1 MRTRSEARA
10 AFADRLRITFW
21 SGTLLGLLMAAVLA
35 LTPAYAQQSKSGSGA
50 LGPSA
55 GSVGGGSSGASNR
68 GGAEGVSNPSPG
80 GAPSN
85 LGGPGLS
92 SGPRGTETSRPGYLG
107 GRSADAEPPVP
118 PPPPPPLPG
127 DTVNPTLS
135 EYTVQQF
142 GHCPVPGAPATPQ
155 QRVSGGNGDRV
166 EAVAQYLSHGAP
178 HRNASARNLVA
189 NLQEELEKPRLDLT
203 LAGTYL
209 GLASRTPVTSNLV
222 EDVSASLCAPVTG
235 RAAQQ
240 VAEVAEA
247 QRAKLRADRRTARR
261 SQ

>member
-1 MRTRSEARA
+1 MKPCSDARA
-10 AFADRLRITFW
+10 ASADRLRMTVW
-21 SGTLLGLLMAAVLA
+21 SGTLLGLLLGAVIALA
-35 LTPAYAQQSKSGSGA
+35 PAYAQQSKSGGGA

-55 GSVGGGSSGASNR
+55 GSVGGGPAGASNR
-68 GGAEGVSNPSPG
+68 SGAEGVSNPSPG
-80 GAPSN
+80 GAPSS

-107 GRSADAEPPVP
+107 GRPSETQPPAP
-118 PPPPPPLPG
+118 PPPVPG
-127 DTVNPTLS
+127 DTVTPTLT

-155 QRVSGGNGDRV
+155 QRMSGGNGERV

-178 HRNASARNLVA
+178 HRDATARNLVA
-189 NLQEELEKPRLDLT
+189 NLQEELEKPQPDLT
-203 LAGTYL
+203 LVGTYL
-209 GLASRTPVTSNLV
+209 GLASRSPVTSSLV

-235 RAAQQ
+235 GAAQQ

-247 QRAKLRADRRTARR
+247 QREKLRADRSTTRR